1 MDSSHLTSRRAAVA
15 RSWDLRE
22 GAVLVPSGLPVP
34 IAGTDQQHAFHA
46 HPEFT
51 YLAGVQTAGAA
62 LGFDAAEG
70 WTLFAPVAGQEDRV
84 WVGDGESLDEI
95 AASSAVER
103 VRPLNELDAWLESRR
118 AEALALLGNA
128 DLAAHPAAYG
138 IQGWQSLELEPDE
151 DLALHLSERISEA
164 RRAKDAAEINLMRA
178 AADASTRGHLAAL
191 RLARPGMTER
201 QLQIEIEAEFFR
213 AGSARTA
220 YGSIVG
226 SGPNA
231 AILHSSPSA
240 RALASGDLVLIDAGA
255 EYNAYASDVTRT
267 FPIDATFSGI
277 QRDLYQLVHSV
288 QKAAI
293 ASVAPGVEY
302 KALHV
307 AACLGIASGLSDLGI
322 LRGNAQDLV
331 ARDAHALFFVHG
343 LGHML
348 GLATHDAGGCLAG
361 RSPSDR
367 FGLKWLRADLPLQP
381 GYVVTVEPGIYFIEA
396 LITDPVRRETFA
408 DAVDWPLVD
417 SLRGFGGIR
426 IEDDVLVTDTGAD
439 VLTAALPSAIAEI
452 EAIRREALAS

>member
-1 MDSSHLTSRRAAVA
+1 
-15 RSWDLRE
+15 
-22 GAVLVPSGLPVP
+22 
-34 IAGTDQQHAFHA
+34 
-46 HPEFT
+46 
-51 YLAGVQTAGAA
+51 
-62 LGFDAAEG
+62 
-70 WTLFAPVAGQEDRV
+70 
-84 WVGDGESLDEI
+84 
-95 AASSAVER
+95 
-103 VRPLNELDAWLESRR
+103 
-118 AEALALLGNA
+118 
-128 DLAAHPAAYG
+128 
-138 IQGWQSLELEPDE
+138 
-151 DLALHLSERISEA
+151 
-164 RRAKDAAEINLMRA
+164 MRA

-307 AACLGIASGLSDLGI
+307 AACLGIASGLVDLRI
-322 LRGNAQDLV
+322 LRGRPEDLV
-331 ARDAHALFFVHG
+331 ERDAHALFFVHG

-381 GYVVTVEPGIYFIEA
+381 GYVVTVEPGVYFIDA
-396 LITDPVRRETFA
+396 LLTDPARRETFA
-408 DAVDWPLVD
+408 DAVNWPLVD

-426 IEDDVLVTDTGAD
+426 IEDDVLVTDSGAD
-439 VLTAALPSAIAEI
+439 VLTAALPSDIAEI
-452 EAIRREALAS
+452 ESLRREALSL